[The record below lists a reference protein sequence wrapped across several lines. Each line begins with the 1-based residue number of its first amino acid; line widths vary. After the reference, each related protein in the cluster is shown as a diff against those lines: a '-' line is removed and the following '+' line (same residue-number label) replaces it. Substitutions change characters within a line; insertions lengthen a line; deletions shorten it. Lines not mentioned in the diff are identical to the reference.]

1 MMSEYHVPVMLDE
14 CIEGLNIKPDGVYVD
29 VTYGGG
35 GHSKAIL
42 AKLGKKGRLV
52 AFDQD
57 ADAINNK
64 VADERLILVNHNFRY
79 LKNFLKYHNG
89 LPADGLLADLGISS
103 FQIDEPIKGFA
114 HRWDAPLDMRMDQGT
129 AQTAADVVNTYK
141 EQELTNV
148 LRHYGELDN
157 AYKLAKAIIAER
169 TKQPIQTTGQLKQA
183 VQASLPRD
191 AENKYLSKIFQALR
205 IEVNKELD
213 VLKHLLQQCES
224 VIGKGGRLV
233 IMSYHS
239 LEDRLVKNYIK
250 TGNIEGKEDKDLYG
264 NSAKPFKGIS
274 SKAIT
279 ASEEEIARNPRARS
293 AKLRIAE
300 RL

>member
-1 MMSEYHVPVMLDE
+1 MSEYHIPVMLEE
-14 CIEGLNIKPDGVYVD
+14 CIEALNIKPDGTYID

-64 VADERLILVNHNFRY
+64 VDDERLILVNHNFRY
-79 LKNFLKYHNG
+79 LKNFLKYHNA

-103 FQIDEPIKGFA
+103 FQIDEPEKGFA
-114 HRWDAPLDMRMDQGT
+114 HRWDAPLDMRMDQNI

-157 AYKLAKAIIAER
+157 AYKLAKAIITER
-169 TKQPIQTTGQLKQA
+169 TKQPILTTGQLKQA
-183 VQASLPRD
+183 VQPYLPRN
-191 AENKYLSKIFQALR
+191 AENKYLSQLFQALR

-213 VLKHLLQQCES
+213 VLKHLLKQCEGVLS
-224 VIGKGGRLV
+224 KGGRLV

-250 TGNIEGKEDKDLYG
+250 TGNIEGEEDKDLYG
-264 NSAKPFKGIS
+264 NTTKPFKGLS
-274 SKAIT
+274 SKATT
-279 ASEEEIARNPRARS
+279 ASEEEIIRNPRARS
-293 AKLRIAE
+293 AKLRVAE
-300 RL
+300 RI

>member
-1 MMSEYHVPVMLDE
+1 MSEYHIPVMLEE
-14 CIEGLNIKPDGVYVD
+14 CIEALNIKPDGTYID

-64 VADERLILVNHNFRY
+64 VDDERLILVNHNFRY
-79 LKNFLKYHNG
+79 LKNFLKYHNA

-103 FQIDEPIKGFA
+103 FQIDEPEKGFA
-114 HRWDAPLDMRMDQGT
+114 HRWDAPLDMRMDQNI

-157 AYKLAKAIIAER
+157 AYKLAKAIITER
-169 TKQPIQTTGQLKQA
+169 TKQPILTTGQLKQA
-183 VQASLPRD
+183 VQPYLPRN
-191 AENKYLSKIFQALR
+191 AENKYLSQLFQALR

-213 VLKHLLQQCES
+213 VLKHLLKQCEG
-224 VIGKGGRLV
+224 VLGKGGRLV

-250 TGNIEGKEDKDLYG
+250 TGNIEGEEDKDLYG
-264 NSAKPFKGIS
+264 NTTKPFKGLG
-274 SKAIT
+274 SKATT
-279 ASEEEIARNPRARS
+279 ASDEEITRNPRARS
-293 AKLRIAE
+293 AKLRVAE
-300 RL
+300 RI